1 MFFNIKDKF
10 RFVTVSLLLGSLV
23 TVISSASA
31 ESILFDI
38 DVTECTE
45 TDSADWSPS
54 VDDVDVNAGDSGTAT
69 VTTGFTDGTSVC
81 GGELPVDGTV
91 SASLSI
97 SDGLVPMDWI
107 ITTECSAS
115 CAASEARTE
124 IDGTFDV
131 PLAADA
137 GLYSGTFTVLW
148 FPLTP

>member
-1 MFFNIKDKF
+1 M
-10 RFVTVSLLLGSLV
+10 SLLLGSLV

-45 TDSADWSPS
+45 TDSASWSPS
-54 VDDVDVNAGDSGTAT
+54 VEKVFVNAGDIGTAT
-69 VTTGFTDGTSVC
+69 VMTGFTDGISDC
-81 GGELPVDGTV
+81 DGELPVDGTV

-97 SDGLVPMDWI
+97 SRASTPVTGWNIVV
-107 ITTECSAS
+107 TECSAS

-131 PLAADA
+131 PLAADE
-137 GLYSGTFTVLW
+137 GLYSGTFTVDW
-148 FPLTP
+148 MPLTP